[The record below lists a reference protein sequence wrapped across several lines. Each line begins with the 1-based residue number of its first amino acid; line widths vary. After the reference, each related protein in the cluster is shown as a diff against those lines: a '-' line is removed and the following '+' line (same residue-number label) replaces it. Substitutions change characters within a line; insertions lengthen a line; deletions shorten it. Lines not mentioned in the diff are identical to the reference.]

1 MHSVNG
7 GAHELSTPTC
17 LQISIAIPKY
27 SSESQATVVPVVGV
41 GVAIEVSVVLVY
53 GVVVFSGEVDMPKVA
68 Q

>member
-1 MHSVNG
+1 M
-7 GAHELSTPTC
+7 
-17 LQISIAIPKY
+17 
-27 SSESQATVVPVVGV
+27 PVIGV